1 MTSALQPEM
10 GLETFGRV
18 AAVVAT
24 VWRHFFPLNVSME
37 APPRLQDSA
46 KDREIMMIMPREV
59 PDSVLVEE
67 LHTFL

>member
-1 MTSALQPEM
+1 
-10 GLETFGRV
+10 
-18 AAVVAT
+18 
-24 VWRHFFPLNVSME
+24 ME